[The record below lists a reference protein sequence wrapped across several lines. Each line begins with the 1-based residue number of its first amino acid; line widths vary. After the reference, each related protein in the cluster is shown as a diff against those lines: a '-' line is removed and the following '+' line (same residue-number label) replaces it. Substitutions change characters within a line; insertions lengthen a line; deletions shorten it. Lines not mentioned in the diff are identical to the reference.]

1 MTPNLISRSL
11 YLIVIYD
18 ISVHI
23 ITFLISRPSSFSAF
37 FGSGQKKV
45 LKNLSRQNKLYIIRP
60 CVKSFTQLSTLIK
73 CFMKSKPWTDRT
85 EPPQVSNLTPRS
97 TIMMMR
103 KLNNIRLDLDED
115 DDDDDMSRV
124 CNRNVLSTGVMK
136 DPDTV
141 AKSIISI
148 VTSTACVLSVS
159 VTFM

>member
-18 ISVHI
+18 ISVHMI
-23 ITFLISRPSSFSAF
+23 NFLISRPSSFSDF
-37 FGSGQKKV
+37 FGSGQKEV

-97 TIMMMR
+97 TNIMMR
-103 KLNNIRLDLDED
+103 KLNSLDLDDE
-115 DDDDDMSRV
+115 DDDDMSRV